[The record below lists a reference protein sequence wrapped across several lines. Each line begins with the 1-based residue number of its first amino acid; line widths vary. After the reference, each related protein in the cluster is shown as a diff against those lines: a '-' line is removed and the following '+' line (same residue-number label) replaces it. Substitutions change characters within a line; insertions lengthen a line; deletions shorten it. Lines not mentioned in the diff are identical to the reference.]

1 MPFPPIEEQ
10 EQIVAH
16 IKTENTT
23 IDAAK
28 AEIEIELLKE
38 YKDAM
43 ISEAVMGKIKIT
55 DGDQFPSVKR
65 NN

>member
-10 EQIVAH
+10 EQIAAH
-16 IKTENTT
+16 IKTENAT

-38 YKDAM
+38 YKEAM
-43 ISEAVMGKIKIT
+43 ISEAVIGKIKT
-55 DGDQFPSVKR
+55 TAG
-65 NN
+65 N

>member
-38 YKDAM
+38 YYEAM
-43 ISEAVMGKIKIT
+43 ISEAVMGKIK
-55 DGDQFPSVKR
+55 
-65 NN
+65 

>member
-1 MPFPPIEEQ
+1 MSFPPIEEH

-16 IKTENTT
+16 IKTKNAT

-38 YKDAM
+38 YK
-43 ISEAVMGKIKIT
+43 EAVMGEMKMT
-55 DGDQFPSVKR
+55 PG
-65 NN
+65 N

>member
-10 EQIVAH
+10 EQFVTH
-16 IKTENTT
+16 IKTENAT

-38 YKDAM
+38 YK
-43 ISEAVMGKIKIT
+43 EAVIGKIKT
-55 DGDQFPSVKR
+55 TAG
-65 NN
+65 N